1 MNYSYIIIDD
11 NQDSISETK
20 AVVARFQNLHF
31 VASANTYD
39 EGLNLIL
46 EHNPNLIFLEVE
58 PDNQQSNLSF
68 LLIDELHRYLK
79 QVPKIIITTKGKDY
93 AFEAIKYETL
103 DYLIKP
109 IAVNDL
115 RKSILRFQKSLV
127 EPSVYS
133 ISEETFHEMSVQ
145 TPISSVAAYEKPM
158 DVSLDYVIE
167 KQEDIN
173 IFEEDIHVIDEPE
186 NPIEATPIAETLI
199 EKSDSQK
206 TIVTINPEKP
216 LVLCV
221 KSYGDYRYIDAKD
234 IQYFQADNNSTDI
247 YLSNGEMIT
256 AFKTLKL
263 FEEILPAQFS
273 RIHNSYI
280 VNIDY
285 VSRIHTGNT
294 VCYIKNSTTKLPF
307 SKSYKQN
314 IDDIIAVIA
323 AGNYLEV

>member
-145 TPISSVAAYEKPM
+145 TPMPSVAAYEKPM

-173 IFEEDIHVIDEPE
+173 IFEEDIPVIDEPE
-186 NPIEATPIAETLI
+186 DPIEATPIAETLI

-263 FEEILPAQFS
+263 FEEILPSQFS